1 MKRTLKEHFK
11 HLLLKEEIDY
21 QKKTATVYHLTG
33 HKLHQYD
40 PTFVRKSGMKP
51 SDLEREFEKKYAD
64 KPQTRANKILQSVG
78 TSKAKEALSKF
89 KTKAGKAYHA
99 AQLIQQDPYSL
110 GSNFFAGRGA
120 LYGPGLYTCYEFN
133 PKIASIYG
141 DVILRFE
148 VDISNFLILNVKIA
162 KEIYGENYKVE
173 DQVIQAL
180 RKKGIDI
187 DDLSSTEFYDPMIGA
202 LYDLQ
207 RIDRHERV
215 IKSEFKSNS
224 RTGPQAL
231 SALQNFSRQFDNG
244 TVLKIRDFMDG
255 IIFFGQTDGPVC
267 VIYEP
272 ETSNKYQLTGAGY
285 FKNNGDPYI
294 TGDIE
299 SLVGS
304 KGADLSDTFE
314 FNVQRDETQNFDQ
327 KRTKVLNKILFNIDD
342 DEADSD
348 IEKMTKE
355 LVLKQIDTRIMEPI
369 MENLGFHMYKHFVQ
383 MMKPRLLKT
392 KELPNSLKQ
401 IQSVLKH
408 INHTPSLLLSPV
420 IKFAEAYSGKSMQ
433 VITEDELTE
442 LALILAKIIEF
453 GRDPILKDF
462 EGKNITLSAQTQEEL
477 DSINSQHFADI
488 KEEVNTNIN
497 QKLPQNLT
505 ESLYTLQGYGGSP
518 AQAHPSTQINP
529 SYFSLNTQDD
539 LGITLQPV
547 QEFLKPYNEQ
557 LQQILSQQ
565 KQDSPKSH
573 AQTIKYIQDERSYI
587 IDVDT
592 MEIDSQTIVNSITEY
607 SSTFSPT
614 AYIIYHLAQ
623 NADFIENPDL
633 EIQSQTFANIA
644 STLYLDH
651 YSYDSSSMY
660 SIFSYII
667 NIKYTQSLPQIPSTQ
682 NIQQIV
688 FEDKVKNLMDS
699 VEEQL
704 ESTIF
709 LRDELSNEIL
719 I

>member
-40 PTFVRKSGMKP
+40 PTFASKSGMKP
-51 SDLEREFEKKYAD
+51 TDLEREFDEKYAD
-64 KPQTRANKILQSVG
+64 KPQTRANKILQSVE

-110 GSNFFAGRGA
+110 GSNFVAGRGA

-133 PKIASIYG
+133 PEIASIYG

-187 DDLSSTEFYDPMIGA
+187 NDLSSTEFYDPMIEA

-207 RIDRHERV
+207 KIDRHERV
-215 IKSEFKSNS
+215 INSEFKSNS

-231 SALQNFSRQFDNG
+231 TALQNFSRKFDDG
-244 TVLKIRDFMDG
+244 AVLKIRDFMDG
-255 IIFFGQTDGPVC
+255 IIFFGETDGPVC

-285 FKNNGDPYI
+285 FKNNGEPYI
-294 TGDIE
+294 TGDIK

-314 FNVQRDETQNFDQ
+314 FNVQKDETQDFDQ
-327 KRTKVLNKILFNIDD
+327 KRAKVLNKILFNVEDEDD
-342 DEADSD
+342 DLD

-369 MENLGFHMYKHFVQ
+369 MDSLGYHMTQPFEQ
-383 MMKPRLLKT
+383 MMKSRLQKT
-392 KELPNSLKQ
+392 KEFPKSLQQ

-408 INHTPSLLLSPV
+408 INHTPSLLLNPLL
-420 IKFAEAYSGKSMQ
+420 KFAEAYSGKSMQ

-442 LALILAKIIEF
+442 FSLILAKIMEF

-462 EGKNITLSAQTQEEL
+462 KGKNITLAAQTQEEL
-477 DSINSQHFADI
+477 DSINSQHFTYI
-488 KEEVNTNIN
+488 KDEVNANIN

-505 ESLYTLQGYGGSP
+505 EALYTLQGYGGSP
-518 AQAHPSTQINP
+518 SQAHPSTQIKP
-529 SYFSLNTQDD
+529 AYFDLNTQNDPN
-539 LGITLQPV
+539 ITLQPI
-547 QEFLKPYNEQ
+547 QEFLEPYNQQ
-557 LQQILSQQ
+557 LQQILTQQ
-565 KQDSPKSH
+565 KQTSPKAH
-573 AQTIKYIQDERSYI
+573 AQTIKYLQDEKNYI

-592 MEIDSQTIVNSITEY
+592 MEINTQTIFNNITEF
-607 SSTFSPT
+607 STSFSPA
-614 AYIIYHLAQ
+614 AYIIYHLTQ
-623 NADFIENPDL
+623 NTDFIPNPSL

-644 STLYLDH
+644 LTLYMDH
-651 YSYDSSSMY
+651 YTYDSSSMY
-660 SIFSYII
+660 STFAYI
-667 NIKYTQSLPQIPSTQ
+667 NKIKYTQSPPKIPSTQ
-682 NIQQIV
+682 TIQQIV
-688 FEDKVKNLMDS
+688 YEDKLKNLMDS
-699 VEEQL
+699 IEEHL
-704 ESTIF
+704 EAIF
-709 LRDELSNEIL
+709 VTDWGSQRDL
-719 I
+719 II